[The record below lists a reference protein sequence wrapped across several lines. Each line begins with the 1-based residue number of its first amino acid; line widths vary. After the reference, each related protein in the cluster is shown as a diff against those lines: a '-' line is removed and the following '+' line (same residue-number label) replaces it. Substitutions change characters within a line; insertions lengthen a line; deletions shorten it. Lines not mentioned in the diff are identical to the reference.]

1 MSGRGGGGCG
11 GGREVMEVMEAM
23 EAGERLWGG
32 MGGTSVFS
40 LLLNGYK
47 GIFKIVLFY
56 K

>member
-11 GGREVMEVMEAM
+11 GGREVMEAM

-32 MGGTSVFS
+32 MDGTSVFS

-47 GIFKIVLFY
+47 GIFKIVLF
-56 K
+56 